1 MFTILFVD
9 LFEWFLDQYAN
20 IVSAYIVYPIQKIY
34 LKKSLQSQIMLYHNN
49 DGYDDKKMLF
59 INIIFII
66 NPNLK

>member
-34 LKKSLQSQIMLYHNN
+34 LKKSLQSQIMLYHKN
-49 DGYDDKKMLF
+49 DGYDDKKCYLLILF
-59 INIIFII
+59 
-66 NPNLK
+66 LLLTLT